1 MTRTLALALVI
12 ASTLGCGKKEDK
24 APAAAPKT
32 TTPEPTPAPTPAP
45 TPEPTPA
52 PPPAAPPAPAA
63 DDVSKIKFTG
73 APEDW
78 TVADG
83 KIEFFIP
90 VNESKFPVDNATFEF
105 EYGFESKMPTN
116 EKDFDKKSKTP
127 GGALYE
133 SSKDKSWRYVLDNGT
148 GPKIVCGGS
157 GYRSDD
163 YNKIPKDRDAAIAK
177 AKKVCAS
184 AKI

>member
-1 MTRTLALALVI
+1 MKTRFLALVLV
-12 ASTLGCGKKEDK
+12 TFLGCSKKEGSDVSP
-24 APAAAPKT
+24 APMP
-32 TTPEPTPAPTPAP
+32 TTPDPKPIPAEPAPAPTPAP
-45 TPEPTPA
+45 PVPT
-52 PPPAAPPAPAA
+52 A

-83 KIEFFIP
+83 KIEFFVA

-105 EYGFESKMPTN
+105 QYGFETKLPTV
-116 EKDFDKKSKTP
+116 EADYDKKSKVP
-127 GGALYE
+127 GGMLLE
-133 SSKDKSWRYVLDNGT
+133 STKTKTFRYVLDNGT

-157 GYRSDD
+157 LYRDTD
-163 YNKIPKDRDAAIAK
+163 YNKIPKERDGAIAQ

-184 AKI
+184 AKL

>member
-1 MTRTLALALVI
+1 MTRTFTLALVLVS
-12 ASTLGCGKKEDK
+12 ALGCGKKEET
-24 APAAAPKT
+24 APAAVAKP
-32 TTPEPTPAPTPAP
+32 TTPEPTPAPAPTPPPAPAP
-45 TPEPTPA
+45 TP
-52 PPPAAPPAPAA
+52 PPAPAA

-73 APEDW
+73 VPEDW
-78 TVADG
+78 TAQDG
-83 KIEFFIP
+83 KIEFFVA

-105 EYGFESKMPTN
+105 EYGFETKLPTN

-163 YNKIPKDRDAAIAK
+163 YNKIPKERDAAIAK